1 MNKIYATRIVFFSAG
16 LIIAAWAPLIPIVK
30 EALNVNTGVLGI
42 LLLFLG
48 LGSIIS
54 MPITG
59 MLSARYGC
67 QRVIITSALL
77 TIISFPFL
85 VISQTPI
92 ELGISLFF
100 FGASIGTVDVS
111 MNIQAVKVEKGFNK
125 NLMSGFHGFF
135 SLGGIGGAAG
145 MSFMIYLGVTALLA
159 CYLMSFLLVILFS
172 ISYSGL
178 VRSGEKENKKYFSL
192 PKGIII
198 HVCLLCFLM
207 GVIEGSIIDWGALF
221 ITTELGMPPSVS
233 GLGYVTF
240 AFAMMLG
247 RFFGVKLVT
256 LYGRNKVFF
265 ISSISIG
272 LGFLLVINFGV
283 LFITLIGFICIGL
296 GASNMVPMSDGH
308 NAIDAVVDI
317 AARQQLDF
325 VFLTEHISCHPDLP
339 LMENKLILPG
349 IEITTDLG
357 HFNVHGP
364 ARGLDMNGLAYSSQA
379 LIERGLAMVGDGL
392 GTISINHPM
401 MKPWHWL
408 YRDMPLHRVNTLVVC
423 CDPTSPTWPTSP
435 QSAEDALRVLNAMW
449 NARA

>member
-296 GASNMVPMSDGH
+296 GASNMVPILCSTSGRQSIMAPSH
-308 NAIDAVVDI
+308 AVAAIVTFGYAGIMIGPVLIGFI
-317 AARQQLDF
+317 AHLSGLTLAFFILALSTMFLMLSAR
-325 VFLTEHISCHPDLP
+325 I
-339 LMENKLILPG
+339 I
-349 IEITTDLG
+349 
-357 HFNVHGP
+357 
-364 ARGLDMNGLAYSSQA
+364 R
-379 LIERGLAMVGDGL
+379 
-392 GTISINHPM
+392 
-401 MKPWHWL
+401 
-408 YRDMPLHRVNTLVVC
+408 
-423 CDPTSPTWPTSP
+423 
-435 QSAEDALRVLNAMW
+435 
-449 NARA
+449 